1 MSLIVY
7 KYSLGLLCCL
17 WRKVIPCE
25 KGDAMAKRKLPIGIR
40 TFAVIFNG
48 EHRAAGKPIH
58 LIGVKFSRDQ
68 RQVVAFEW
76 EQVPA

>member
-1 MSLIVY
+1 
-7 KYSLGLLCCL
+7 
-17 WRKVIPCE
+17 
-25 KGDAMAKRKLPIGIR
+25 MAKSKLPIGIR

-48 EHRAAGKPIH
+48 EYRAAGKPIH